1 MTKIDT
7 RQLFGDYSDRA
18 RKIHNEIRGRGS
30 RLYGKQKNYIDEKYL
45 LYLFDASTLAVFS
58 RGGWVKVACPAHD
71 DHNPS
76 LSILRKEGGQAY
88 IECRSG
94 CDMNIVQQRLKDG
107 SKDQHTNKDL
117 PKMSKVTHNTQGYAS
132 PEAAM
137 RAFLKG
143 YNHNNNKIQLS
154 DKPDHIHEYR
164 SKHGH
169 AASFVYRWNLPDG
182 GKTFGQ
188 VAKKEKAWH
197 IGAMERP
204 KLLYN
209 LDKID
214 QSPPKRSVYIFEGEL
229 CCDRAVKLGL
239 LSTTSSQGSGSFDAT
254 DWSPLAGRTVYI
266 FPDNDTPGAKY
277 AAGVLD
283 ILEKLTPPAKVKI
296 IELPGLEKGGDLVD
310 WCRIQGELEPDK
322 LRARLMEI
330 VIGEKSTKPTTET
343 TTTNEEREIECE
355 EPESEP
361 YCDDTTPSEYDADD
375 ADGWVP
381 LTLECFPDRLR
392 GIIERQAQSI
402 QCDPSFLWLPMLG
415 VVGASI
421 GDSRILKIRGKKNW
435 TPRAVC
441 WAAIAANSGARK
453 TPAFKFVTAPAW
465 DHEHK
470 LKEHFDTAMGI
481 YQSELEAWNRSKE
494 RDPAEKPER
503 PIRENFVVKDATT
516 ETINSMHM
524 GSPRG
529 LLGIYNELG
538 QWFANA
544 DRYARGAEGGDES
557 VWLNYFDGDPVK
569 VDRKTGEPHE
579 RNILLTDAYCS
590 LVGVCPPGVLSR
602 YLGPRQKESG
612 LAARLLVA
620 MPPKKRAVWT
630 EDGNEDDSDD
640 WGRIVGAILSLQAPP
655 RDGSAGPKYITTD
668 ESAHTL
674 WIEFFNSH
682 QKDMETISE
691 SLAAVYSK
699 LENYCAK
706 FALILHVLKWACD
719 LPDKEDIDARARF
732 SKSEPPWL
740 IDEDTMM
747 RAIVLT
753 EWFKNES
760 RRVYAYLEP
769 LASKNRVDENSTVSL
784 AFVKR
789 KGIVTARDLR
799 NNFQAK
805 FTLDSAEKT
814 LTELV
819 ESGLLEV
826 VPGGKLSRSPRYQI
840 KQPVPPIGKT

>member
-1 MTKIDT
+1 MAKIDT

-18 RKIHNEIRGRGS
+18 RKIHNDVRGKPS

-94 CDMNIVQQRLKDG
+94 CDMDIVHQRLKDG
-107 SKDQHTNKDL
+107 SKDHSTIKDL
-117 PKMSKVTHNTQGYAS
+117 PKMSKVTHNSQGYAS

-137 RAFLKG
+137 KAFLKG
-143 YNHNNNKIQLS
+143 YNHNTEFKLS

-188 VAKKEKAWH
+188 VTKKEKAWH

-209 LDKID
+209 LDKIE

-254 DWSPLAGRTVYI
+254 DWGPLSGRTVYI
-266 FPDNDTPGAKY
+266 FPDNDAPGAKY
-277 AAGVLD
+277 ASGVLD
-283 ILEKLTPPAKVKI
+283 ILEKLTPPAKVKV
-296 IELPGLEKGGDLVD
+296 IELPGLDKGGDLVD
-310 WCRIQGELEPDK
+310 WVRMQGDLEPDK
-322 LRARLMEI
+322 LRARLMKI
-330 VIGEKSTKPTTET
+330 VNGEASTRPTTNIQT
-343 TTTNEEREIECE
+343 TKTTNDEH
-355 EPESEP
+355 ESEP
-361 YCDDTTPSEYDADD
+361 YCDDTTPSEYDDD
-375 ADGWVP
+375 YVEGWEALP
-381 LTLECFPDRLR
+381 LECFPDRLR

-402 QCDPSFLWLPMLG
+402 QCDPSFLALPMIG
-415 VVGASI
+415 VVGAAL

-435 TPRAVC
+435 TPRAVF
-441 WAAIAANSGARK
+441 WASIAAMSGSRK
-453 TPAFKFVTAPAW
+453 TPALKFVTAPAW

-470 LKEHFDTAMGI
+470 LKEHFDTAMLV
-481 YQSELEAWNRSKE
+481 YQTEMEAWNRSKE

-503 PIRENFVVKDATT
+503 PIRETFVIKDSTI
-516 ETINSMHM
+516 ETINSMHV

-538 QWFANA
+538 QWFGNA

-579 RNILLTDAYCS
+579 RNILLSDAYVS
-590 LVGVCPPGVLSR
+590 LVGVIPPAVLSR

-630 EDGNEDDSDD
+630 EDGNEDDSDA

-668 ESAHTL
+668 ESAHKL
-674 WIEFFNSH
+674 WIEFFNRH
-682 QKDMETISE
+682 QIDMEEVSE
-691 SLAAVYSK
+691 SLCAVYSK
-699 LENYCAK
+699 LENYCLK
-706 FALILHVLKWACD
+706 FSLVLHVLKWACD
-719 LPDKEDIDARARF
+719 LPDKEDLDARARF

-747 RAIVLT
+747 QAIVLT

-769 LASKNRVDENSTVSL
+769 LASNNRVDENSTVAL
-784 AFVKR
+784 QFVKR
-789 KGIVTARDLR
+789 KGIATARELR

-805 FTLDSAEKT
+805 FTLESAEKA
-814 LTELV
+814 LAELV